1 MDNYIYLNS
10 NLILGLILDLISLSK
25 EKKKINEC
33 PICKKKFN
41 IEYFY
46 KSKNHNLKIY
56 EYQIHLFTHHNII
69 DSKFYK
75 KICNDFIDDY
85 LYKSNNNKSNNDESY
100 DNINLINKS
109 DNINNDI
116 SWSVLNTNG
125 LNIMDGLYEIGSNQ
139 IYIEK
144 NKNISESKI
153 SRFSEHSGFIYFEK
167 KKISSITVVT
177 GSRVEQSDPL
187 IFMPTNCLEALKVD
201 YIYHTHPKTPYIG
214 SRIKSGIV
222 YEFPSI
228 SDIIHFVEHHNN
240 GKLLGSI
247 IIAPEGIYIIRKNN
261 FDRNPIH
268 IDYDIMV
275 TDLEEIFMEC
285 YNDSYSKYSSI
296 NYRELKVNG
305 EIKLPDK
312 FFYDEV
318 AVNYEYI
325 NKINLVLK
333 KYDLFIDY
341 YARVLFDKPKI
352 YTKKWI
358 FDDIYI
364 PLIN

>member
-1 MDNYIYLNS
+1 MYD
-10 NLILGLILDLISLSK
+10 ILSLSK
-25 EKKKINEC
+25 EKKKINIC
-33 PICKKKFN
+33 PICKKKFLY
-41 IEYFY
+41 EYIY
-46 KSKNHNLKIY
+46 KSKNTFIKIF
-56 EYQIHLFTHHNII
+56 EYQTHLFTMHNII

-75 KICNDFIDDY
+75 KICNDF
-85 LYKSNNNKSNNDESY
+85 EQ
-100 DNINLINKS
+100 NINITRKSKENKETNTLEINDDIKKNILNNT
-109 DNINNDI
+109 NINI
-116 SWSVLNTNG
+116 CVGWTQLSTNG
-125 LNIMDGLYEIGSNQ
+125 LNILDGLYEIGSNQ

-167 KKISSITVVT
+167 NKISNISVIT
-177 GSRVEQSDPL
+177 GSRVEPSDPL
-187 IFMPTNCLEALKVD
+187 IFMPSNCLEALKVD

-275 TDLEEIFMEC
+275 GDLEEIFMEC
-285 YNDSYSKYSSI
+285 YNDSYLQYSKI
-296 NYRELKVNG
+296 NYKELKVNG
-305 EIKLPDK
+305 EIKLPDS
-312 FFYDEV
+312 FFYEEV
-318 AVNYEYI
+318 SINYEYI
-325 NKINLVLK
+325 NKINKVLE

-341 YARVLFDKPKI
+341 YARVLFDKPKN